1 VAKTTVVTI
10 TDDLDGSPSAETLR
24 FSVANTTYEI
34 DLAPKN
40 REKFDKALAPFIQ
53 KATRVGAAPRAR
65 GVRGSGRSKSA
76 ANPNAEADRVARAWA
91 QSTGY
96 KVNGKPVSSRGR
108 LHPEVR
114 QAWIDAGRPS

>member
-10 TDDLDGSPSAETLR
+10 TDDMDGSPNAETLR
-24 FSVANTTYEI
+24 FSVATATYEI

-53 KATRVGAAPRAR
+53 KATRVGAAPRAM
-65 GVRGSGRSKSA
+65 GLRGSGRSKSTG
-76 ANPNAEADRVARAWA
+76 NPNAEADRTARAWA
-91 QSTGY
+91 QRTGY

-108 LHPEVR
+108 LHPQVR